1 MSLSIATMCRTNSIT
16 LSATSAETPKSNQQ
30 MAYKLS
36 PYPVS
41 VLAALGELTLGLPL
55 DRIKVGLQSGSSFR
69 EIIYPTREIIYPA
82 RSSGFGNPQNLL
94 PGIQIRYHTQIKSNI
109 QYWFAGSPIRFRT
122 QIKSNI
128 QYWFAG
134 VSHRIRTQI
143 KSNIKYWFAGH
154 TPSIINRCFIY
165 LPGITFLNSGYS
177 NHIEPWI
184 CWAGGCSS
192 LTSQIIVKPILV
204 SAAISPYVSLF
215 EGLKLAQQLGH
226 QKVYPQEIN
235 KFISIGTHGY
245 PSTTSQAPTTYQPS
259 TYQII
264 RGVIN
269 SGRPGILFA
278 SFWPTF
284 ARETA
289 FISGMCAIQPQ
300 ITNYLL
306 TAETDIS
313 GALFSPMMGASNTTA
328 LLSSETAR
336 VLGSLVASFACQTIS
351 QPFDVL
357 KTRRE
362 SMPATRWSAVFTSI
376 KEDIKNKGARMTLF
390 SGWMPR
396 CLRGVWTFYSVSVIR
411 DWLS

>member
-1 MSLSIATMCRTNSIT
+1 MSLAIATMCRTNSIT

-69 EIIYPTREIIYPA
+69 EIIYPTREIINPVREIIYPA
-82 RSSGFGNPQNLL
+82 RSSESGNSQNLL

-109 QYWFAGSPIRFRT
+109 QYWFAGSGIRFRT
-122 QIKSNI
+122 SI
-128 QYWFAG
+128 Q
-134 VSHRIRTQI
+134 
-143 KSNIKYWFAGH
+143 YWFAGH

-235 KFISIGTHGY
+235 KFISMGTHGY
-245 PSTTSQAPTTYQPS
+245 PSTASQAPTTNQPS

-313 GALFSPMMGASNTTA
+313 GALFSPMMGASNTEA

-362 SMPATRWSAVFTSI
+362 SMPATRWSAVI
-376 KEDIKNKGARMTLF
+376 ACVKEDIKNKGARMTLF

>member
-1 MSLSIATMCRTNSIT
+1 MSLAIATMCRTNSICV
-16 LSATSAETPKSNQQ
+16 SALSAETPKSNQQ
-30 MAYKLS
+30 TAYKLS

-41 VLAALGELTLGLPL
+41 VLAALGELSLGLPL

-69 EIIYPTREIIYPA
+69 EIIRQVGAIPGTPT
-82 RSSGFGNPQNLL
+82 RSSGFGNPQNLFA
-94 PGIQIRYHTQIKSNI
+94 GFRTQIKSNI
-109 QYWFAGSPIRFRT
+109 QYWFAGSPTRFRT
-122 QIKSNI
+122 SI
-128 QYWFAG
+128 Q
-134 VSHRIRTQI
+134 
-143 KSNIKYWFAGH
+143 YWFAGH

-165 LPGITFLNSGYS
+165 LPGIAFLNSGYS
-177 NHIEPWI
+177 NHIEPWL
-184 CWAGGCSS
+184 CWVGGCSS
-192 LTSQIIVKPILV
+192 ITSQVLVKPILV

-235 KFISIGTHGY
+235 KFISKIINMGQNGY
-245 PSTTSQAPTTYQPS
+245 PSSTTTTQTTYQQPS
-259 TYQII
+259 TYQLV

-269 SGRPGILFA
+269 SGRGGILFA

-313 GALFSPMMGASNTTA
+313 GALFSPMMSTSNTVA

-336 VLGSLVASFACQTIS
+336 VVGSLAASFACQTIS